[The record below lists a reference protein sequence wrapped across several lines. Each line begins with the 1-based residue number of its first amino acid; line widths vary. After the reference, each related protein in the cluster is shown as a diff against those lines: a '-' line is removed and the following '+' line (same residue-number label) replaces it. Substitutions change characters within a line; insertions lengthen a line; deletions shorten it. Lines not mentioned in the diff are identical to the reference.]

1 MNQSIAQRVTGILSL
16 VSGAAA
22 LLTAGA
28 AVLGDRLFAYFFF
41 PNGIAASSIGIIGG
55 ADGPTAIFVTT
66 RIDPKLILICWSVLL
81 ALLCA
86 GGFAAYCLMK
96 MKRNSNNQ

>member
-22 LLTAGA
+22 LFTAGVT
-28 AVLGDRLFAYFFF
+28 VLGDRLFAHFFF
-41 PNGIAASSIGIIGG
+41 PHEIAAGSIGVIGG

-66 RIDPKLILICWSVLL
+66 WIDPSLILICWSVLF
-81 ALLCA
+81 ALLSA

-96 MKRNSNNQ
+96 MKHSSNNQ

>member
-1 MNQSIAQRVTGILSL
+1 MNQSIAQRVTSILSL

-66 RIDPKLILICWSVLL
+66 RINPKLILICWSVLL

-86 GGFAAYCLMK
+86 GGFAAYCLIK
-96 MKRNSNNQ
+96 MKHNSNNQ

>member
-22 LLTAGA
+22 LLTASA

-41 PNGIAASSIGIIGG
+41 RMESLPAPLASS
-55 ADGPTAIFVTT
+55 
-66 RIDPKLILICWSVLL
+66 
-81 ALLCA
+81 
-86 GGFAAYCLMK
+86 AARMDLPP
-96 MKRNSNNQ
+96 SLSPHGSTPS

>member
-22 LLTAGA
+22 LLTASA

-41 PNGIAASSIGIIGG
+41 PHGIAASSIGIIGG

-66 RIDPKLILICWSVLL
+66 RIADTNLLVRTARTAFRRWLRRVLPHENETQ
-81 ALLCA
+81 
-86 GGFAAYCLMK
+86 F
-96 MKRNSNNQ
+96 